1 VTSPAGPGPAG
12 GTDPDPG
19 PPATPGRALIRASW
33 AGTAVFTALA
43 VGAAAAPDALA
54 PVSAVVDL
62 ALFAAGFLAFC
73 WSLLR
78 AADRSR
84 DEELSVA
91 GLWFLAGGSAP
102 RAVQRDLLLPLGL
115 QVVVGVATAAVR
127 PFTPLAFGILV
138 PLYGLGLAGVWGA
151 AFGTFGPRR
160 DADPRGPGP
169 PRPQDPARPP
179 GGTARQQGGPAGP
192 PDGTVTDR
200 SHRRGR

>member
-1 VTSPAGPGPAG
+1 MTSPTGPGAAG
-12 GTDPDPG
+12 GTDTD
-19 PPATPGRALIRASW
+19 PPATPGRALVRASW

-169 PRPQDPARPP
+169 PRPEGPARPP
-179 GGTARQQGGPAGP
+179 EETARQRLGPPGP
-192 PDGTVTDR
+192 PDATVTDR
-200 SHRRGR
+200 RHPRDR